1 MTVNELEEEK
11 YEREKADKKQR
22 ELNFM
27 TEFLLKNIDY
37 TLHDT
42 ENAQKENNKKAIGA
56 TK

>member
-56 TK
+56 TE